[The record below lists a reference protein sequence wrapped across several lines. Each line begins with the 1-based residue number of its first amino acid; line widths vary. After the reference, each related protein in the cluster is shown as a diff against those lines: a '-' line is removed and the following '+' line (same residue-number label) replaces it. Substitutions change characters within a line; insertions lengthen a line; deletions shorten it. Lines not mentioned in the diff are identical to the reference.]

1 MTKRTMFS
9 KILSLNILS
18 IFICILVMGSTQMI
32 LFTNYLSSQSEDY
45 LSKNAEFIV
54 NMITRNVNR
63 DALTDMANGFSM
75 VTGSYIFVIDARGRV
90 LSCSD
95 DSELL
100 DTPPPFLE
108 DKYTKEVLT
117 GKKTTTI
124 GTMGD
129 LFSETMFTLQVPI
142 SDKQNN
148 ILGAVLV
155 SRPIPEHQRMRYEMF
170 RILLMSMFLITAI
183 AFLPSY
189 FLAKRFSYSMKNIT
203 CTTREFAKG
212 NFAARVAP
220 YTERSEILEISELAE
235 AFNSMAADLEKAEEI
250 KNAFVSDVSHELR
263 TPMTTIGGFVSG
275 ILDGTIPADRQEEYL
290 TIVRDEISR
299 LSRLVN
305 TFLDITRLQSDKTII
320 NMTNFD
326 ITELIRIAIIGL
338 EQKIEAKNIN
348 VELSLE
354 EENCY
359 AYADRD
365 SITRVITNLIDNAV
379 KFTNP
384 DGNITISV
392 TTRQRDIFISVRNTG
407 NGIPKEQLGMI
418 FQRFYKTDKSRSEN
432 REGTG
437 IGLYLVKNILNAHG
451 RDITVDSREG
461 EYTEFVFS
469 LAKGKSP
476 HTRGKKSEDTPDS
489 NI

>member
-1 MTKRTMFS
+1 
-9 KILSLNILS
+9 
-18 IFICILVMGSTQMI
+18 
-32 LFTNYLSSQSEDY
+32 
-45 LSKNAEFIV
+45 
-54 NMITRNVNR
+54 
-63 DALTDMANGFSM
+63 
-75 VTGSYIFVIDARGRV
+75 
-90 LSCSD
+90 
-95 DSELL
+95 
-100 DTPPPFLE
+100 
-108 DKYTKEVLT
+108 
-117 GKKTTTI
+117 
-124 GTMGD
+124 
-129 LFSETMFTLQVPI
+129 
-142 SDKQNN
+142 
-148 ILGAVLV
+148 
-155 SRPIPEHQRMRYEMF
+155 
-170 RILLMSMFLITAI
+170 
-183 AFLPSY
+183 
-189 FLAKRFSYSMKNIT
+189 MKNIT
-203 CTTREFAKG
+203 HTTREFAKG